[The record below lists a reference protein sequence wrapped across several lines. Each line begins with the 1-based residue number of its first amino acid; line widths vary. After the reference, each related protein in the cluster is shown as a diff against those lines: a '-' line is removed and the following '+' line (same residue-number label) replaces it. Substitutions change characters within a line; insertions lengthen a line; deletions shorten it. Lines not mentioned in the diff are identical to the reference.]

1 MGYTDGGRTIEKKD
15 KQGKKVGPSA
25 PHNPAKPTNLPSS
38 GGNNGSRGSGAVGG
52 GNSFVGG
59 RGFGL
64 NNSHSGK
71 QLPRKAKK
79 HKGLV
84 SKISNKRL
92 AKSLYRQK
100 LNDNADVV
108 KSEAKGV
115 TGLFKRN
122 PLLAYSLLVGG
133 IIAVLGVLA
142 AGIWFLYKRGL
153 ISLNW
158 LLRY

>member
-1 MGYTDGGRTIEKKD
+1 MSRF
-15 KQGKKVGPSA
+15 
-25 PHNPAKPTNLPSS
+25 
-38 GGNNGSRGSGAVGG
+38 GGNP
-52 GNSFVGG
+52 FVGG
-59 RGFGL
+59 RGLGL

-100 LNDNADVV
+100 LNDNDDVA

-122 PLLAYSLLVGG
+122 PLLAYSLLAGG
-133 IIAVLGVLA
+133 IIAVLGVLG
-142 AGIWFLYKRGL
+142 AGIWYLYKRGL
-153 ISLNW
+153 INFNW

>member
-1 MGYTDGGRTIEKKD
+1 MPR
-15 KQGKKVGPSA
+15 
-25 PHNPAKPTNLPSS
+25 S
-38 GGNNGSRGSGAVGG
+38 GGNNGSGGIGAVGG

-59 RGFGL
+59 RGFGS
-64 NNSHSGK
+64 NNSRSGK

-100 LNDNADVV
+100 LNDNDDIV

-115 TGLFKRN
+115 KGLFNRN
-122 PLLAYSLLVGG
+122 PSLAYSLIIGG
-133 IIAVLGVLA
+133 IIAVLGVFG

-153 ISLNW
+153 INFNW